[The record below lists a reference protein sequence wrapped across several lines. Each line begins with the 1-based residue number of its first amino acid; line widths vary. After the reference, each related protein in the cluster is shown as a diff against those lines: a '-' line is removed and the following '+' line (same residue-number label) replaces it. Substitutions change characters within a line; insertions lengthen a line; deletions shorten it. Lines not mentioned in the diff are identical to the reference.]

1 MTSQASFVEKV
12 EITKDS
18 KAISSVYNYE
28 AEGLLR
34 GRFCHIFS
42 SKALKTGDKLPLS
55 EFTEGAGALSGTVAH
70 TVLVHQPKAET
81 YDHDRGRQLVLG

>member
-1 MTSQASFVEKV
+1 MTSQVSFVEKV

-42 SKALKTGDKLPLS
+42 SKALKDGDKLPLS
-55 EFTEGAGALSGTVAH
+55 DFTEDFGAFSASVAH
-70 TVLVHQPKAET
+70 TVLIYQGKTENF
-81 YDHDRGRQLVLG
+81 DFSKGRELVLG